1 MSVHWDINDHTGD
14 VLRAL
19 EGKIPVALEACG
31 LQAEGYAKLK
41 CPVDTGNL
49 RNSLTHTQEGDRTE
63 VIGTNVSYAPYVELG
78 TRRQSAQPYLKPA
91 VADHVDEY
99 RQIIE
104 KHLSS

>member
-19 EGKIPVALEACG
+19 ENKIPAALEACG
-31 LQAEGYAKLK
+31 LQAESHAKSIV
-41 CPVDTGNL
+41 PVDTGQL
-49 RNSLTHTQEGDRTE
+49 RNSITHTQEGDRTE

-104 KHLSS
+104 RYLSS